1 MLPFT
6 LSNLAT
12 YLHVAQT
19 KISEANTTTMISR
32 LLGAIIFGI
41 AADQYGRKIP
51 LMINLLLMGV
61 FTLGAG
67 FIRNY
72 GQLIGLRLLFGVT
85 YGGTYGMIMATVL
98 EAVPERSRG
107 IVSGITQQ
115 GFSAGYLLAS
125 GLHLAMSKCFL
136 HPSGHE
142 TRLTFLDPYGWRSLF
157 WLAAGLTVPVM
168 ILRILTPYYSVAV
181 EAIEDAEHIHGAQI
195 TERKAV
201 GGDLSFLA
209 S

>member
-1 MLPFT
+1 MAIITSIKAFPAEIGNTLRMKPVQALVWFCCWSCWTLGSLQFYVLPFT

-12 YLHVAQT
+12 YLDVAQT

-51 LMINLLLMGV
+51 LMVNLLLMGV

-72 GQLIGLRLLFGVT
+72 GELIGLRLLFGVT

-98 EAVPERSRG
+98 EAVPQRSRG

-125 GLHLAMSKCFL
+125 GLHLAMSKCV
-136 HPSGHE
+136 HS
-142 TRLTFLDPYGWRSLF
+142 
-157 WLAAGLTVPVM
+157 
-168 ILRILTPYYSVAV
+168 
-181 EAIEDAEHIHGAQI
+181 
-195 TERKAV
+195 
-201 GGDLSFLA
+201 
-209 S
+209 